1 MLLIMPIDIFS
12 KRQKKLRG
20 EVPDI
25 YRYDDIP
32 EPLRIQIV
40 YIMTDGLGD
49 CRSSQTEKAYS
60 SIHQTLCREYGRFYL
75 ADKSHLMFPDFIKD
89 LRQFLLSTSN
99 IEEVIDVIELS
110 FQVIDTYYRENQVL
124 YNIRAKITPDQAIEE
139 LNARFKEHGVGYQY
153 ESGQIIRVDSQI
165 IHNNA
170 VKPALHLLSD
180 ARFKGAN
187 EEFLQ
192 AHEHYRH
199 KRYKE
204 CLNDCLK
211 ALESTMKTICDNQ
224 GWAYESRDP
233 AKKLIGICFQN
244 KLIPIFL
251 ETQLSS
257 LKQNIES
264 GIPTVRNKLG
274 GHGQG
279 SEPVIVPEY
288 FASYQLNM
296 TASTIKLL
304 VEAENSLS

>member
-1 MLLIMPIDIFS
+1 MPIENFS
-12 KRQKKLRG
+12 KRQKRLRG

-25 YRYDDIP
+25 YQYDNIP
-32 EPLRIQIV
+32 EGLRVQIIH
-40 YIMTDGLGD
+40 IMNDALGD
-49 CRSSQTEKAYS
+49 NKHSETQASYKA
-60 SIHQTLCREYGRFYL
+60 IHEILCREYGKLFL
-75 ADKSHLMFPDFIKD
+75 VDKPFFNDINYYMNDVRNFVLNI
-89 LRQFLLSTSN
+89 SN
-99 IEEVIDVIELS
+99 TEEVLDVVELGFQLIDR
-110 FQVIDTYYRENQVL
+110 YYREDKLIYIVQP
-124 YNIRAKITPDQAIEE
+124 KITPDQAIKE

-165 IHNNA
+165 IHDNA
-170 VKPALHLLSD
+170 IKPALHLLND

-224 GWAYESRDP
+224 GWAYESRDT
-233 AKKLIGICFQN
+233 AKKLIGICFN
-244 KLIPIFL
+244 NNLIPIFL

-257 LKQNIES
+257 LRQNLES

-279 SEPVIVPEY
+279 SQQITVPEY

-296 TASTIKLL
+296 TASTILLL
-304 VEAENSLS
+304 VQAENSLS

>member
-1 MLLIMPIDIFS
+1 MSNEIFS
-12 KRQKKLRG
+12 KRQKMLRG

-25 YRYDDIP
+25 YQYDSIP
-32 EPLRIQIV
+32 NPLRTQIV
-40 YIMTDGLGD
+40 YILNDALGD
-49 CRSSQTEKAYS
+49 CRNSETQKAYEF
-60 SIHQTLCREYGRFYL
+60 IHKTLCREYGIFYL
-75 ADKSHLMFPDFIKD
+75 VNQGHLIFPDVIKD
-89 LRQFLLSTSN
+89 LKEFLLFTSN
-99 IEEVIDVIELS
+99 IEQVLDVVEVS
-110 FQVIDTYYRENQVL
+110 FHLIDTVYRNE
-124 YNIRAKITPDQAIEE
+124 KIVYDTGSVITSDQAIEE
-139 LNARFKEHGVGYQY
+139 LNARFKEHGVGYHY
-153 ESGQIIRVDSQI
+153 ESGKIIRVDSQL

-170 VKPALHLLSD
+170 VKPALYLLSD
-180 ARFKGAN
+180 ARFQGAN

-211 ALESTMKTICDNQ
+211 ALESTIKTICNNQ
-224 GWAYESRDP
+224 GWEYDESRDT

-244 KLIPIFL
+244 NLIPSFL

-257 LKQNIES
+257 LRQNLES
-264 GIPTVRNKLG
+264 GIPTVRNKCG

-279 SEPVIVPEY
+279 SQQIVIPRY